1 MGSLTLCGSVVA
13 NASRRSTLLSR
24 EPQQFLPS
32 FAPMTGLP
40 PSPGTDW
47 TDHEREEIGRLEA
60 LCRKLEHWELECTH
74 TDAGDPWCVIY
85 DRRRE
90 AVGLHVARI
99 DRRYIVEWP
108 PRQRSVTMATIESA
122 IDIALAELTVPP

>member
-1 MGSLTLCGSVVA
+1 
-13 NASRRSTLLSR
+13 
-24 EPQQFLPS
+24 
-32 FAPMTGLP
+32 MTRLP

-47 TDHEREEIGRLEA
+47 TDHEREEIGRLEP

-90 AVGLHVARI
+90 VVVLHIARI
-99 DRRYIVEWP
+99 DRRYVVESP
-108 PRQRSVTMATIESA
+108 ARERSVPAPTIEIA
-122 IDIALAELTVPP
+122 IDFAVTDLVLSA